1 MVVVTQEEDEDGV
14 GEGLLGA
21 WAAAVSPPSLRPQ
34 WSEVKST
41 CQCQPGSIPE
51 APCFCRHAVEGRC
64 CFVSTMSALPWTPLS
79 TTSAGE
85 HFGAV
90 FDRPIADIIAS
101 PELRDEMYAPRPCR
115 RPSVSR
121 R

>member
-1 MVVVTQEEDEDGV
+1 MG
-14 GEGLLGA
+14 
-21 WAAAVSPPSLRPQ
+21 
-34 WSEVKST
+34 
-41 CQCQPGSIPE
+41 
-51 APCFCRHAVEGRC
+51 
-64 CFVSTMSALPWTPLS
+64 ALPWTPLS

-115 RPSVSR
+115 RPSASR